1 MSEQMCAE
9 MKGVQNL
16 LDAQV
21 AAGMNEADVKE
32 SLCRS
37 WIARITS
44 HPALRDQQKSDLTS
58 AITGGP
64 WDASQKKLLASI
76 VLANGTKAS
85 KAGSAASKRANQK
98 AHRIENLLSMQVMAR
113 LKDVSKFS
121 MTSRLS
127 ILASHAKLL
136 GIENPDNITL
146 FRMVGIVATC
156 DPSASFDQEKV
167 WDFMTTLQKFVKS
180 GAPAKVEYLVDFPP
194 TAELLPTDIQ
204 KSAFA
209 DGILPPVL
217 EWPELETCL
226 AQFKKRGER
235 TKSQQ
240 PLVKDKD
247 KAKSKVAPADDSVD
261 LTPLP
266 LPSPDIFRLRSD
278 SQILPHE
285 SSLATKLA
293 PADDGER
300 GAASGVLCRDCGK
313 PVENHDVEMHQQ
325 LDLDAFETGM
335 QAALDARGAG
345 KSAMKVMKRPGIA
358 CSKAP
363 MKAMKALKRPS
374 SSELSANEHK
384 GRKPVPG
391 WSMQRRLREY
401 PKGCAKCAYNSPGC
415 TPSCFRNRGQ
425 L

>member
-64 WDASQKKLLASI
+64 WDASQKKLLASV

-240 PLVKDKD
+240 PLLKGKD
-247 KAKSKVAPADDSVD
+247 KAKNNVDPAVEAQGVA
-261 LTPLP
+261 LNPLP
-266 LPSPDIFRLRSD
+266 LPSPEIFRLRAA

-285 SSLATKLA
+285 SSLATTLA
-293 PADDGER
+293 PADASER
-300 GAASGVLCRDCGK
+300 GAASAVLCRDCGK
-313 PVENHDVEMHQQ
+313 TVDKHDDELPH
-325 LDLDAFETGM
+325 LDLQPCLDLQSFEKDM
-335 QAALDARGAG
+335 QTALDTRGVA
-345 KSAMKVMKRPGIA
+345 S
-358 CSKAP
+358 
-363 MKAMKALKRPS
+363 L
-374 SSELSANEHK
+374 L
-384 GRKPVPG
+384 
-391 WSMQRRLREY
+391 
-401 PKGCAKCAYNSPGC
+401 
-415 TPSCFRNRGQ
+415 
-425 L
+425 

>member
-1 MSEQMCAE
+1 
-9 MKGVQNL
+9 
-16 LDAQV
+16 
-21 AAGMNEADVKE
+21 
-32 SLCRS
+32 
-37 WIARITS
+37 
-44 HPALRDQQKSDLTS
+44 
-58 AITGGP
+58 
-64 WDASQKKLLASI
+64 

-85 KAGSAASKRANQK
+85 KAAASKRANQK
-98 AHRIENLLSMQVMAR
+98 AHRIENLISMQVMAK

-127 ILASHAKLL
+127 ILASHAKML

-156 DPSASFDQEKV
+156 DPSSSFDQEKV
-167 WDFMTTLQKFVKS
+167 WDFMNTLQKFVKS

-204 KSAFA
+204 RNAFH

-235 TKSQQ
+235 TKSHQ
-240 PLVKDKD
+240 PLVKGKE
-247 KAKSKVAPADDSVD
+247 KAKSKEAPADDSQGVD

-266 LPSPDIFRLRSD
+266 LPSPEVFRLRAD
-278 SQILPHE
+278 SRILPHE

-293 PADDGER
+293 PADGEP
-300 GAASGVLCRDCGK
+300 GAASEVRCRDCGK
-313 PVENHDVEMHQQ
+313 PVETHDVEIPQ
-325 LDLDAFETGM
+325 LDLEAFETGM

-345 KSAMKVMKRPGIA
+345 KSVMKVMKRPGMA

-363 MKAMKALKRPS
+363 MKAMKTMKRPS
-374 SSELSANEHK
+374 SSELPANQHT